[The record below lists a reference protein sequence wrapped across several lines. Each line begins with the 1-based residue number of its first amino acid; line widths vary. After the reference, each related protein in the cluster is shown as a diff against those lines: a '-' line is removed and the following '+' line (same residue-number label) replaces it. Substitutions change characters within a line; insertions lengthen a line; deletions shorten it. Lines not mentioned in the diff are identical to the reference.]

1 MYRAL
6 HLATLLLLATALLRT
21 TAPAAAQD
29 VIRPG
34 ESVSGQLS
42 ASDPTLGD
50 GSHYDV
56 WRFPVQARHRY
67 RVTLRSDD
75 FDAYL
80 SVGANT
86 AEECGDCTND
96 DDGAGGTDALVE
108 VTGRTD
114 GTLQIRA
121 NSYDEGET
129 GEYQLTLEDA
139 GLVEAGEH
147 EGHDD
152 AADEGTPI
160 AAGEPVTGSLARGD
174 RKQDNS
180 YMDTW
185 TYHGRAG
192 EHIRVTVRS
201 EEFDTYVA
209 LGEYESGECRGMD
222 GDDNSGGG
230 TDSRITTELPND
242 GAFHIHVRSAGQGGT
257 GAYTVLVEQLTD
269 RESGTPPMPISPGE
283 TLEGR
288 LTDTDSREAD
298 GSYREDWTFRGEAGE
313 RYTIT
318 MRSDDFDSLLQVGTI
333 GANGWRR
340 LEQDDDGGGD
350 SDARLT
356 ITLEESGEYII
367 RAGSYREE
375 ETGAYTL
382 RLERP

>member
-6 HLATLLLLATALLRT
+6 HLATLFALAAV
-21 TAPAAAQD
+21 PAAAQD

-80 SVGANT
+80 SVGANP
-86 AEECGDCTND
+86 AEQCGDCTND

-108 VTGRTD
+108 FTGRVD
-114 GTLQIRA
+114 GTFQIRA

-129 GEYQLTLEDA
+129 GEYHLTLEDA
-139 GLVEAGEH
+139 GLVEEEGH

-152 AADEGTPI
+152 AADAGTPI
-160 AAGEPVTGSLARGD
+160 VAGAPVTGSLARGD
-174 RKQDNS
+174 RKMDNS

-185 TYHGRAG
+185 TYQGRAG
-192 EHIRVTVRS
+192 ETLVITVRS
-201 EEFDTYVA
+201 EEFDTYVT
-209 LGEYESGECRGMD
+209 LGEYEGGECRGMD

-242 GAFHIHVRSAGQGGT
+242 GAFHIHVRSSGQGETGT
-257 GAYTVLVEQLTD
+257 YTLLVEPVAD

-318 MRSDDFDSLLQVGTI
+318 MRSDEIDSLLQVGVI
-333 GANGWRR
+333 GADGWRR
-340 LEQDDDGGGD
+340 LEMNDDGGGD
-350 SDARLT
+350 SDAQLT
-356 ITLEESGEYII
+356 FTLPNSGEFII
-367 RAGSYREE
+367 RAGSYDED

-382 RLERP
+382 QLERR